1 MQVLGPYVGRRFDKS
16 IFSST
21 MESNPTAERGQIALA
36 VCEALEQK
44 DILSLD
50 IDNPLKKGLYDAMEK
65 LFSNLNSQRILLY
78 FPLELLEGAPESFRD
93 AYMKA
98 WHRLV
103 NVDDVRE
110 DFHKG
115 EACSSGGQEKIAKC
129 LHFLPWLIEY
139 GYLSA
144 RERGRIFEFGT
155 DVLKDNFEE
164 PLYPIRFSFPDKV
177 FDARPLDK
185 KGICRAFFAEPLRQ
199 QKPLSVSKGYDEWIK
214 DRCSQ
219 DGAPLL
225 TPHAKLEGPFDL
237 GLKAI
242 MPQLTQIAGHL
253 KEGEVVLVGGPG
265 LKGYGTT
272 ESELEIWQLSDLEP
286 LFYRAEPEVS
296 HICFDSVWL
305 SRDRSENTRDLKF
318 LADQFAKTYEYSKT
332 KKESIEYIE
341 RDLLRKELLYDGFT
355 RFTSRDTF
363 ATSELLSIDGDCPFY
378 DFEYRRIATMLYAKY
393 VYI

>member
-1 MQVLGPYVGRRFDKS
+1 MQIVRPYIERRFDES
-16 IFSST
+16 IFGSIT
-21 MESNPTAERGQIALA
+21 ERGQMALDI
-36 VCEALEQK
+36 CEALERS
-44 DILSLD
+44 DILSLEA
-50 IDNPLKKGLYDAMEK
+50 DNPLKKGLYDAMEK
-65 LFSNLNSQRILLY
+65 LFSNLNSQRVLLY

-93 AYMKA
+93 AYVKA

-103 NVDDVRE
+103 NVEDARE

-155 DVLKDNFEE
+155 AVLKDNFEE
-164 PLYPIRFSFPDKV
+164 PLYPIRFNFSDKV
-177 FDARPLDK
+177 FKNHVLDRK
-185 KGICRAFFAEPLRQ
+185 EYCKALFAEPLRQ
-199 QKPLSVSKGYDEWIK
+199 QKPLSASKGYDEWIK
-214 DRCSQ
+214 DR
-219 DGAPLL
+219 DEGGGPPLL
-225 TPHAKLEGPFDL
+225 TPKARLESPFDV
-237 GLKAI
+237 GFKAI
-242 MPQLTQIAGHL
+242 MPQLTQIAGRL
-253 KEGEVVLVGGPG
+253 KEGEVVLVGGSS

-272 ESELEIWQLSDLEP
+272 ESELEIWQLDDLEP
-286 LFYRAEPEVS
+286 LFYRAEPEVA

-318 LADQFAKTYEYSKT
+318 LVDQFAKTYEYSKT
-332 KKESIEYIE
+332 KKESIEQIE
-341 RDLLRKELLYDGFT
+341 ADLLRKELLYEGFA
-355 RFTSRDTF
+355 RFTSRDEF

-393 VYI
+393 VFI

>member
-1 MQVLGPYVGRRFDKS
+1 MMQIVRPYIERRFDES
-16 IFSST
+16 IFGSIT
-21 MESNPTAERGQIALA
+21 ERGQMALDI
-36 VCEALEQK
+36 CEALERS
-44 DILSLD
+44 DIFSLEAN
-50 IDNPLKKGLYDAMEK
+50 NPLKKGLYDAMEK
-65 LFSNLNSQRILLY
+65 LLSNLNSQRILLY

-115 EACSSGGQEKIAKC
+115 EAYSSGGQEKIAKC

-164 PLYPIRFSFPDKV
+164 PLYPIRFSFSDMA
-177 FDARPLDK
+177 FNNHALDRK
-185 KGICRAFFAEPLRQ
+185 EYCKALFAEPLRR
-199 QKPLSVSKGYDEWIK
+199 QKPLSASKGYDEWIK
-214 DRCSQ
+214 DRDGCG
-219 DGAPLL
+219 GAPLL
-225 TPHAKLEGPFDL
+225 TPYAKLEGPFDL

-242 MPQLTQIAGHL
+242 MPRLTQVAERL
-253 KEGEVVLVGGPG
+253 KEGEIVLVGGPV
-265 LKGYGTT
+265 LKGYGTS
-272 ESELEIWQLSDLEP
+272 ESELEIWQLDDLEP
-286 LFYRAEPEVS
+286 LFYQAEPEVA

-332 KKESIEYIE
+332 KKESIEQIE
-341 RDLLRKELLYDGFT
+341 RDLLRKELLHWGFA
-355 RFTSRDTF
+355 RFTSSDEF

-378 DFEYRRIATMLYAKY
+378 DYEYRRIATMLFAKY
-393 VYI
+393 VFI